1 MAALT
6 CKKHRQ
12 LYRNYLVV
20 FLVLSTA
27 KAQLASGGNQHESFY
42 NGMEELQSDT
52 DASKQRDSSADLELD
67 RTSPG
72 SSTELDRTP
81 ATGNTELKR
90 TENSVHTETDSDRQ
104 ESSSSTEVDRT
115 DSSSVVESEKQDRTD
130 TESDRTLEG
139 SLVATESD
147 SKTGP
152 VVESG
157 TTLLKSQH
165 EESDLTDKTSGSAT
179 GLGPDGKQL
188 SSTQVGLEEKT
199 ASSEQGGESDKT
211 SESPNAE
218 SELGTEAS
226 LPTSVEENPDGDLG
240 NGTLVAHGN
249 ATLVTPGNTTG
260 ENSTGEASDRE
271 DDGNAT
277 GSKVGP
283 KKVSC
288 AARDLPSGE
297 TPSVKVVNGTE
308 LIHQLKVTQPAAGN
322 VTAEGDC
329 VLVMFYAP
337 WCPFSAA
344 AAPAYHAVPRAFPAV
359 TVLAIDAVANSHLNT
374 RFGTV
379 AVPNIMLLNTRFG
392 TVAVPNIMLFYNGK
406 ALSRFNQS
414 ERSLD
419 QLRMF
424 VKNHTALRDRTVK
437 IEPRD
442 FAGPLPTSKPDYF
455 LWVCMGGYCLEGDP
469 TVEIQPEDLYFL
481 TQPDGTSAR
490 RPRVYMGGS
499 WCRYISTQ
507 TEGLEGDPTV
517 EIQPEDFAGPLPTAP
532 TSEPDYFLWA
542 SWGFLVSFGVIAM
555 ARSSPG
561 KRLLVRLG
569 ILVPQSLVQQ
579 DACAPL
585 PNMASPVPNM
595 VLTPLLYDIPAVIG
609 TARRVCPPPQHGYYI
624 ISGLKT
630 CTCTTG
636 HTNSTCRFSDVKKK
650 FGELE
655 DTNIL

>member
-6 CKKHRQ
+6 YIKHRQ

-52 DASKQRDSSADLELD
+52 DTSKQRDSSADLDLDRPTSHSSVAELD
-67 RTSPG
+67 RTSPH
-72 SSTELDRTP
+72 SSTELDRMP
-81 ATGNTELKR
+81 ASRNAELKR
-90 TENSVHTETDSDRQ
+90 TENSVPTETNSDRQ
-104 ESSSSTEVDRT
+104 ERSSPTEVGRT
-115 DSSSVVESEKQDRTD
+115 ESSSVIESEKQDRTD
-130 TESDRTLEG
+130 PESDRTLEG
-139 SLVATESD
+139 SLAATESD
-147 SKTGP
+147 SKTGSD
-152 VVESG
+152 VESG

-188 SSTQVGLEEKT
+188 SSTRVGLEEKT

-308 LIHQLKVTQPAAGN
+308 LIHQLKVTQTAAGN

-379 AVPNIMLLNTRFG
+379 AVPNIML
-392 TVAVPNIMLFYNGK
+392 FYNGK

-424 VKNHTALRDRTVK
+424 VKNHT
-437 IEPRD
+437 
-442 FAGPLPTSKPDYF
+442 
-455 LWVCMGGYCLEGDP
+455 
-469 TVEIQPEDLYFL
+469 
-481 TQPDGTSAR
+481 
-490 RPRVYMGGS
+490 
-499 WCRYISTQ
+499 
-507 TEGLEGDPTV
+507 GLEGDQTV

-569 ILVPQSLVQQ
+569 ILVPVH
-579 DACAPL
+579 
-585 PNMASPVPNM
+585 
-595 VLTPLLYDIPAVIG
+595 
-609 TARRVCPPPQHGYYI
+609 QHA
-624 ISGLKT
+624 
-630 CTCTTG
+630 
-636 HTNSTCRFSDVKKK
+636 D
-650 FGELE
+650 
-655 DTNIL
+655 